1 MPWTPRIA
9 GETAPL
15 YIAIADAIAADAETG
30 QLAPG
35 TRLPTHRALAATLGV
50 DSDHRVA
57 RLRRGASTRARR
69 RARGSMVP
77 TYAARAPLPWRPRRR
92 R

>member
-30 QLAPG
+30 HLAPG
-35 TRLPTHRALAATLGV
+35 TRLPTHRALAAMLG
-50 DSDHRVA
+50 
-57 RLRRGASTRARR
+57 RAT
-69 RARGSMVP
+69 A
-77 TYAARAPLPWRPRRR
+77 YAAQPRLHEARTNGADHTKTEGRPAGAIVVINS
-92 R
+92 